1 MLINPNTGR
10 SAKTPPEKS
19 RNIEIGGKWDLFDQ
33 RVLAG
38 AALFYS
44 QKFNERNT
52 DPDTAAT
59 QELLSGKRHA
69 TGMEF
74 NLAGRITP
82 AWELFWNHTWI
93 PKAKIDKSNVVL
105 NPAGTGAQV
114 QGDRPGLTPRHS
126 GSVWTTYRVMPQLRL
141 GLGANYRS
149 SQNPEGQRTLKA
161 KGFVTFDAMA
171 EYSFTE
177 ATTLKLSVTNLSNK
191 LYADGLYRGF
201 YQPGAPRRVELT
213 LKHLF

>member
-1 MLINPNTGR
+1 MN
-10 SAKTPPEKS
+10 A
-19 RNIEIGGKWDLFDQ
+19 
-33 RVLAG
+33 
-38 AALFYS
+38 
-44 QKFNERNT
+44 T
-52 DPDTAAT
+52 D
-59 QELLSGKRHA
+59 
-69 TGMEF
+69 
-74 NLAGRITP
+74 
-82 AWELFWNHTWI
+82 
-93 PKAKIDKSNVVL
+93 
-105 NPAGTGAQV
+105 GTGAQV

-149 SQNPEGQRTLKA
+149 SQNPDGQRTLKA

-213 LKHLF
+213 LKALF